1 MKEELTKEE
10 HGEERA
16 FNPRDNSQPDE
27 AGKKAM
33 AGRKRRAV
41 APGLGVR
48 EIQSEKTRIQREIQW
63 GAKYSAMIINIAV
76 VSSHPCASCIYKAS
90 SKIFRH
96 NRAV

>member
-33 AGRKRRAV
+33 AGRQ
-41 APGLGVR
+41 APAGAGRDFPKKCSFVRYLMSLSLQPNGTETLLLLRFNGL
-48 EIQSEKTRIQREIQW
+48 
-63 GAKYSAMIINIAV
+63 
-76 VSSHPCASCIYKAS
+76 
-90 SKIFRH
+90 
-96 NRAV
+96 